1 MISGSNS
8 IKGAYSGSGS
18 YTPYLYTD
26 HTVIALSPNHPYR
39 ITFQYKILAAPDKG
53 FAVLFYSPTGQLSAF
68 HNDHRPSGTTGTAAL
83 TNMLGPYADY
93 LVNWNIF
100 GIGVIAI
107 DNIQITDG
115 VTGSL
120 VVSENAETLAPNV
133 GSGLRLNGAAVVT
146 DPSLWSPG
154 RHLSGSKFG

>member
-1 MISGSNS
+1 
-8 IKGAYSGSGS
+8 
-18 YTPYLYTD
+18 
-26 HTVIALSPNHPYR
+26 
-39 ITFQYKILAAPDKG
+39 
-53 FAVLFYSPTGQLSAF
+53 
-68 HNDHRPSGTTGTAAL
+68 
-83 TNMLGPYADY
+83 MLGPYADY